1 MRQSARPEPTPIDDR
16 DDVPRDS
23 VTRLI
28 STQRE
33 CPDPTAPAASLAHT
47 RPTTPVPS
55 FYLFLTQHT
64 EDEAYA
70 HVLAGRLAD
79 LADDPLDLSARA
91 ANVDDYSTFE
101 TPGPRSLYPAS
112 RSSVP
117 PPIVRGMSS
126 VLSSISRVPYLRRTP
141 LEIPLASINHAQ
153 AFVLALINGQAT
165 IAQILDA
172 SPLPSPRVLRILN
185 DLLESGIIALAG

>member
-1 MRQSARPEPTPIDDR
+1 
-16 DDVPRDS
+16 
-23 VTRLI
+23 
-28 STQRE
+28 
-33 CPDPTAPAASLAHT
+33 
-47 RPTTPVPS
+47 
-55 FYLFLTQHT
+55 
-64 EDEAYA
+64 
-70 HVLAGRLAD
+70 
-79 LADDPLDLSARA
+79 
-91 ANVDDYSTFE
+91 
-101 TPGPRSLYPAS
+101 
-112 RSSVP
+112 
-117 PPIVRGMSS
+117 MSS